1 MIVLSNL
8 EDCGN
13 LILTQHIYMLPKSIR
28 ALNTHC
34 NRLTDGCELR
44 TVRLVFIVDLNP
56 DIPYMY

>member
-44 TVRLVFIVDLNP
+44 TVRLVFLVDLNP